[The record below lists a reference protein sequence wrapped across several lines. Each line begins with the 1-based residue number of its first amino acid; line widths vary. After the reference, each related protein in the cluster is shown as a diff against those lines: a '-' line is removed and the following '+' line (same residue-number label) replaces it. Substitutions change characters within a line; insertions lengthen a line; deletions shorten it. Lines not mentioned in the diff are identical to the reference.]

1 MCPGRDRLV
10 SVHPSR
16 GEGTNGRFL
25 IFHHPHLHGRG
36 MGSECDVW
44 IFLDKK
50 SILHLTSRVIFW
62 EVQRR
67 KVVPIVLNLRALGKI
82 KSDALKDF
90 DDALSS
96 SSKGMDRS
104 QWGIGRRQGQVDIGR
119 LLFLVGRSNFLNQ
132 GVKFFFCKLLY
143 PIDELTIRTFFLIW
157 NAAHSSHQFSD
168 HTFFGNKFHSV
179 GLQLVWGTCVCCSDG
194 SFDGFDFL
202 LIHELPVNPV
212 AKVPISKF
220 LG

>member
-1 MCPGRDRLV
+1 
-10 SVHPSR
+10 
-16 GEGTNGRFL
+16 
-25 IFHHPHLHGRG
+25 

-67 KVVPIVLNLRALGKI
+67 KVVPIVLNLRSLGKI

-96 SSKGMDRS
+96 SSKRMDRS
-104 QWGIGRRQGQVDIGR
+104 QWGIGGRQSQVNIGR
-119 LLFLVGRSNFLNQ
+119 LLFLVRRSNLLNQ
-132 GVKFFFCKLLY
+132 GLKFFFCKLLY
-143 PIDELTIRTFFLIW
+143 SIYELTIRTLFLIW
-157 NAAHSSHQFSD
+157 NAAHGSHQFSD
-168 HTFFGNKFHSV
+168 HTFLGNKFHSV
-179 GLQLVWGTCVCCSDG
+179 GLQLLWGTCVCCSYG

-202 LIHELPVNPV
+202 LIHELPVILM